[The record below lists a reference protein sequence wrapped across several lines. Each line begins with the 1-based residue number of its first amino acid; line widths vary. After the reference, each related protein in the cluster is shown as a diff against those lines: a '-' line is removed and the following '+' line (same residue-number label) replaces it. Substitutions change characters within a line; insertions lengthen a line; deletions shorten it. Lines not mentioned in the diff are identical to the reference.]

1 MTTAAT
7 ETPKRPSGM
16 TGFIIVWL
24 GQIISILAS
33 GMSNFALSIWMFQQ
47 TRSATAMGLMNV
59 FYILPFLLISP
70 IAGVWVDRHNR
81 KLMMMVSDLLAVL
94 ATAAI
99 FILQAFGILEFWH
112 LYITAI
118 FYGLGNAFQWPAFSA
133 AISTMV
139 KKEQYGRAN
148 GLMSLMEAGPGVLA
162 PILAGALLPVI
173 TLTGILAI
181 DVVTFFFA
189 IGALLIV
196 HIPQPEKTVEG
207 QKEKGNIWKEA
218 AYGFTYIFKRPSLLG
233 MQLVFFM
240 GNLFSGIG
248 FTVYVPMILLRTND
262 NSVILGSVNSAHA
275 IGAVIGGI
283 LMSTWAGFKKRSHG
297 VLIGW
302 LISGILW
309 VCFGLGTS
317 LAFWIPFAVLS
328 ALTGPLIN
336 TSNQAL
342 WQAKVA
348 PDLQGRVFSAR
359 RLIAW
364 FTNPISPIIAGVL
377 ADQWLEPSMTSGTTG
392 LSRLFE
398 PLVGNGPGA
407 GMALLFIICGV
418 LVVLVS
424 VVSSFFP
431 AVRNADSVLPDHD
444 QLEKVAEPAAS

>member
-1 MTTAAT
+1 M
-7 ETPKRPSGM
+7 
-16 TGFIIVWL
+16 
-24 GQIISILAS
+24 
-33 GMSNFALSIWMFQQ
+33 
-47 TRSATAMGLMNV
+47 
-59 FYILPFLLISP
+59 
-70 IAGVWVDRHNR
+70 
-81 KLMMMVSDLLAVL
+81 
-94 ATAAI
+94 
-99 FILQAFGILEFWH
+99 LQFWH
-112 LYITAI
+112 LYITAVI
-118 FYGLGNAFQWPAFSA
+118 YGIGNTFQWPAYSA
-133 AISTMV
+133 AISTMI

-148 GLMSLMEAGPGVLA
+148 GLDVAHGSRSGRARPHPG
-162 PILAGALLPVI
+162 GALLPI
-173 TLTGILAI
+173 LGLTGILLPSTCI
-181 DVVTFFFA
+181 TFFIA

-196 HIPQPEKTVEG
+196 HVPQPEKTVEG
-207 QKEKGNIWKEA
+207 QKVKGNIWKEA

-275 IGAVIGGI
+275 IGAVIGGVI
-283 LMSTWAGFKKRSHG
+283 MSAWVGFKKRSHG
-297 VLIGW
+297 VLVGW
-302 LISGILW
+302 IISGMLW
-309 VCFGLGTS
+309 VFFGLGTT
-317 LAFWIPFAVLS
+317 LAFWIPFAILS

-398 PLVGNGPGA
+398 PLVGTGPGS

-418 LVVLVS
+418 LAALVGLVS
-424 VVSSFFP
+424 FFIP
-431 AVRNADSVLPDHD
+431 VIRNADSVLPDHD